1 MVVVWLNKIYV
12 SKFNIMLQLLWARR
26 MLQKN
31 LTWAVSIYQQC
42 WSKHSTA
49 LKLYLLSPPLQ
60 KINIF
65 SWAHKHSDAASAL
78 LTRTWINTKKPNH
91 NWDVGI
97 LGKGHYSSIP
107 ATWQPL
113 PPMASC
119 ACLCTLEFFLF
130 LMVYNSTSTNNS
142 RNSNI
147 SSNNGNNYI
156 TWRKNDWRWRY
167 KNPRKKKNC
176 DLNWKNPV

>member
-1 MVVVWLNKIYV
+1 
-12 SKFNIMLQLLWARR
+12 MLE
-26 MLQKN
+26 KD
-31 LTWAVSIYQQC
+31 LTGAVSIYQQC
-42 WSKHSTA
+42 LSKQSTT
-49 LKLYLLSPPLQ
+49 LKPYLLSPPLQ

-78 LTRTWINTKKPNH
+78 LTRTWISTKKPNH

-113 PPMASC
+113 PPMASG

-130 LMVYNSTSTNNS
+130 LMVFNGNNS
-142 RNSNI
+142 SNGRNGNN

-156 TWRKNDWRWRY
+156 TWRKNDWRGLY